1 MTLSEP
7 ILLEFCLL
15 PNRISRFAPQ
25 WTCLCAKEL
34 DVNQQLACSFQ
45 SNPPSKS
52 FNLNIHCKTLHYT
65 SLEAVWQLLDIT
77 SAATCIGAY
86 WSYSKLQIESSF
98 IWQSEKGLYQSFKKN
113 WRSQECK
120 ACSMYRRNDI
130 KHNNCHPWTGLALF
144 QSGATQKKL
153 LRKCVFSL
161 EIACVDL
168 NSNIR
173 K

>member
-98 IWQSEKGLYQSFKKN
+98 IWQSEKGLYQSLKKKKIGIVKSVKHAACIGEMTLSIIIVTREQAWLSFKVEPHK
-113 WRSQECK
+113 RS
-120 ACSMYRRNDI
+120 SYVN
-130 KHNNCHPWTGLALF
+130 
-144 QSGATQKKL
+144 
-153 LRKCVFSL
+153 VFL
-161 EIACVDL
+161 VW
-168 NSNIR
+168 